1 MRVDLYCVC
10 NFLKKTCCVCV
21 CVKLSRVSC
30 AYFCFFSQF
39 FFLSIVFTFLHA
51 NKQTKQNTHKQW
63 LKNLTEEDFLAASVA
78 AATEATDA
86 DAAATEAAAEA
97 EAAVAAEAAAEGRTT
112 RTSGPRARSWGDWYK
127 RYVCAHL

>member
-1 MRVDLYCVC
+1 MCVRKAFSCLLRV
-10 NFLKKTCCVCV
+10 FL
-21 CVKLSRVSC
+21 LLFSI
-30 AYFCFFSQF
+30 FFSLVRLHF
-39 FFLSIVFTFLHA
+39 FAREQA
-51 NKQTKQNTHKQW
+51 NKTQNTHKQW

>member
-1 MRVDLYCVC
+1 MGSEMCIRD
-10 NFLKKTCCVCV
+10 
-21 CVKLSRVSC
+21 S
-30 AYFCFFSQF
+30 
-39 FFLSIVFTFLHA
+39 
-51 NKQTKQNTHKQW
+51 QW

-86 DAAATEAAAEA
+86 DAVATEAAEA

-127 RYVCAHL
+127 RCVNT

>member
-1 MRVDLYCVC
+1 VSLASLRV
-10 NFLKKTCCVCV
+10 FL
-21 CVKLSRVSC
+21 LL
-30 AYFCFFSQF
+30 FSI
-39 FFLSIVFTFLHA
+39 FFLSHSSSLFCTR
-51 NKQTKQNTHKQW
+51 TSKQNKTHKQW